1 MPKNS
6 VHSRVRTW
14 MQIFLRT
21 VLFTLLRVLWVTC
34 KIIDQSLNFSVSEK
48 LLYVCAPEEV
58 KVALQETYTCVCS
71 HSCSSC
77 PRRFSSS
84 PGRTPRWEP
93 SWVSELCNLADSSSS
108 PRWVGLYSFSDH
120 EAISRLTRIG
130 TCTHPDMEHTYRV
143 GLVLLHY
150 SVGYECW
157 GGRRM
162 WGKKGME
169 SNSPATVGPL
179 H

>member
-1 MPKNS
+1 MGNLQDNWPILKFQCF
-6 VHSRVRTW
+6 R
-14 MQIFLRT
+14 
-21 VLFTLLRVLWVTC
+21 
-34 KIIDQSLNFSVSEK
+34 
-48 LLYVCAPEEV
+48 
-58 KVALQETYTCVCS
+58 KVALCVCPWRGK
-71 HSCSSC
+71 SSITRNIHMC
-77 PRRFSSS
+77 VLTQFFLMSTPLSSS

-93 SWVSELCNLADSSSS
+93 SWVSELCNLVDGSSS

-143 GLVLLHY
+143 GLVPLRY

-157 GGRRM
+157 GGQHM
-162 WGKKGME
+162 WGKKGIE